1 MQRRWILPP
10 ESDHEPA
17 RRLARDLGVP
27 PFVARLLLRRRDAN
41 EDLGEFLQP
50 RLRSLSDPT
59 LLPEMPA
66 AVERLELALRRRE
79 KIVLYGDYDVDG
91 VTSLALLHRVLS
103 AHGAECACFLPLR
116 AEEGYGLSAAGVER
130 CLEEH
135 RPNLLV
141 AVDCGTNSRAEV
153 TALRAKGVDVIIL
166 DHHEPEGDRP
176 DCTARVNPK
185 CGDGEFAYLCS
196 VGIAF
201 KTAHALLKSSPL
213 PDFDLKQVLDIVA
226 LGTVADLVPLEKE
239 NRILVRAGLQQM
251 AATRWPG
258 LNALMRIS
266 GVQPPV
272 RASDVGF
279 RLGPRINASGRLGT
293 AQESLRLLLTND
305 LQEASRI
312 ASSLDRQNR
321 ERQTVEQAVARE
333 VEQWIDGY
341 FDPTRHTSIVA
352 GARDWHHGVLG
363 IVASRVTRRHHRP
376 VIVVGFNE
384 SGEGKG
390 SGRSIEG
397 LCLVTALSRCAGH
410 LLRYGGHEMAAG
422 LSIHEDQMDEFRTAF
437 ETASRS
443 LLNDDMLVPTLRLH
457 AELPLHEFGEAVLE
471 AQESLEPFGA
481 GNPQPVLFARG
492 LAPLAAPRVLKEKHL
507 RFDFPAGRQRIQAIF
522 FNGAT
527 SELPRPPWD
536 VAYLVERNEYNG
548 RVTARMQ
555 ILEIRSAS

>member
-10 ESDHEPA
+10 ESDSEPA
-17 RRLARDLGVP
+17 RRLARDLGIP
-27 PFVARLLLRRRDAN
+27 PFVARVLLQRMTVDTELD
-41 EDLGEFLQP
+41 EFLHP
-50 RLRSLSDPT
+50 RLRSLSDPN

-66 AVERLELALRRRE
+66 AIARLELALRRRE

-103 AHGAECACFLPLR
+103 AHGAESACFLPLR

-135 RPNLLV
+135 RPDLLV

-153 TALRAKGVDVIIL
+153 AALRARGVDVIIL

-201 KTAHALLKSSPL
+201 KAAHALLKSSPL
-213 PDFDLKQVLDIVA
+213 PDFDLKHVLDIVA

-251 AATRWPG
+251 AATRWTG
-258 LNALMRIS
+258 LAALMRVA

-305 LQEASRI
+305 FQEASRL

-321 ERQTVEQAVARE
+321 ERQNVEQAVARE
-333 VEQWIDGY
+333 VEQWIDDY
-341 FDPTRHTSIVA
+341 FEPGRHASIVA

-363 IVASRVTRRHHRP
+363 IVASRVTRRHPRP
-376 VIVVGFNE
+376 VIVVGFND

-422 LSIHEDQMDEFRTAF
+422 LSIHENQLEEFRNAF
-437 ETASRS
+437 EAAARAMV
-443 LLNDDMLVPTLRLH
+443 DDEMLVPSLRLH
-457 AELPLHEFGEAVLE
+457 AELPLHEFGEDVLE
-471 AQESLEPFGA
+471 AQQSLEPFGT
-481 GNPQPVLFARG
+481 GNPQPILFARG
-492 LAPLAAPRVLKEKHL
+492 LAPLAAPKVLKEKHL

-522 FNGAT
+522 FNGAAHD
-527 SELPRPPWD
+527 LPRPPWD
-536 VAYLVERNEYNG
+536 VAYLVERNEFNG
-548 RVTARMQ
+548 RVSAQMQ
-555 ILEIRSAS
+555 IVDIRSAA